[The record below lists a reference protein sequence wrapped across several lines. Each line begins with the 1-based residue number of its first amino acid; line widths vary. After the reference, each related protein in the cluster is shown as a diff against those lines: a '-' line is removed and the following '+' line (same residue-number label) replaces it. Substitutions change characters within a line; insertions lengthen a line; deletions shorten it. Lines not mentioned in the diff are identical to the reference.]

1 MSVAVIA
8 YRGPVGSL
16 EPGGHSASG
25 GSRMKLSVLAPV
37 MLIATGLFGAA
48 TATAKA
54 PLGEVTYVTDRL
66 VAARVADRIRKT
78 CPTIG
83 ARLIRAY
90 TEARALQD
98 WAEAQ
103 GYSREEV
110 KAFLKDRAEK
120 NKIYARAEDYLAA
133 HGATPDNVEGFC
145 ALGRKEIAGG
155 TIAGSLIY
163 EK

>member
-1 MSVAVIA
+1 
-8 YRGPVGSL
+8 
-16 EPGGHSASG
+16 
-25 GSRMKLSVLAPV
+25 MKLSVLAPLV
-37 MLIATGLFGAA
+37 LIASGLLGAA
-48 TATAKA
+48 TAAAKA
-54 PLGEVTYVTDRL
+54 PLGEVSYITDRL

-83 ARLIRAY
+83 ARFIRAY
-90 TEARALQD
+90 SEARALQD
-98 WAEAQ
+98 WALEK

-110 KAFLKDRAEK
+110 KTFLKDKAEK
-120 NKIYARAEDYLAA
+120 KKIYARAENYLAA
-133 HGATPDNVEGFC
+133 HGATPENVEGFC